1 MLRQFGFPI
10 DDLRI
15 AITWDVR
22 VQDYHAVTMVHLD
35 DSVLVLDV
43 DGPPRRQQ
51 TDYRFLFSINE
62 SGIWDHKAGKRQHSR
77 FARCHPQGSTAA
89 MKRTILAAATI
100 SLASMAAA
108 EQPVAQ
114 SDVEARLDALERI
127 NVTAY
132 KAPQAD
138 DTKDA
143 TVEAIL
149 QKADQAEH
157 ADGDAQ

>member
-1 MLRQFGFPI
+1 
-10 DDLRI
+10 
-15 AITWDVR
+15 
-22 VQDYHAVTMVHLD
+22 
-35 DSVLVLDV
+35 
-43 DGPPRRQQ
+43 
-51 TDYRFLFSINE
+51 
-62 SGIWDHKAGKRQHSR
+62 
-77 FARCHPQGSTAA
+77 
-89 MKRTILAAATI
+89 MKRSILAAATI

-138 DTKDA
+138 ETKDA

-149 QKADQAEH
+149 QKAEQAEH
-157 ADGDAQ
+157 AGGDAQ

>member
-1 MLRQFGFPI
+1 
-10 DDLRI
+10 
-15 AITWDVR
+15 
-22 VQDYHAVTMVHLD
+22 
-35 DSVLVLDV
+35 
-43 DGPPRRQQ
+43 
-51 TDYRFLFSINE
+51 
-62 SGIWDHKAGKRQHSR
+62 
-77 FARCHPQGSTAA
+77 
-89 MKRTILAAATI
+89 MKRSILAAATI

-138 DTKDA
+138 ETKDA

-157 ADGDAQ
+157 AGGDVQ

>member
-1 MLRQFGFPI
+1 
-10 DDLRI
+10 
-15 AITWDVR
+15 
-22 VQDYHAVTMVHLD
+22 
-35 DSVLVLDV
+35 
-43 DGPPRRQQ
+43 
-51 TDYRFLFSINE
+51 
-62 SGIWDHKAGKRQHSR
+62 
-77 FARCHPQGSTAA
+77 
-89 MKRTILAAATI
+89 MKRSILAAATI

-138 DTKDA
+138 ETKDA

-149 QKADQAEH
+149 QKAEQAEH
-157 ADGDAQ
+157 TGGDAQ

>member
-1 MLRQFGFPI
+1 
-10 DDLRI
+10 
-15 AITWDVR
+15 
-22 VQDYHAVTMVHLD
+22 
-35 DSVLVLDV
+35 
-43 DGPPRRQQ
+43 
-51 TDYRFLFSINE
+51 
-62 SGIWDHKAGKRQHSR
+62 
-77 FARCHPQGSTAA
+77 
-89 MKRTILAAATI
+89 MKRTILAAAAM
-100 SLASMAAA
+100 SLASMAVA
-108 EQPVAQ
+108 EQPASQ

-157 ADGDAQ
+157 ADTDADAPQ